1 MASRLRIEVPPGEL
15 AALCARHRVRRLA
28 FFGSVLRDDFGP
40 ASDVD
45 VLAEI
50 EPGVRVTYFSLA
62 RLEDDLGRLL
72 GRRADVHLP
81 RSLHPY
87 LRDKVMA
94 QAEEVYVGA

>member
-1 MASRLRIEVPPGEL
+1 MSMRIEIHKDAI
-15 AALCARHRVRRLA
+15 AAFCRRNHIRRLA

-45 VLAEI
+45 ILAEI

-94 QAEEVYVGA
+94 QAEEVYVAA